1 LLVTFEN
8 FALDTNRR
16 ELCRDA
22 EAVPTQP
29 QVFDLLAYLV
39 ENRDRVVTKDD
50 LVASI
55 WGGRIVSESTLTS
68 RINSVR
74 RALGDSGKE
83 QRLIRTASR
92 KGIRFVGDVNVVHMP
107 KAPASAVPA
116 VSAVKI
122 PALRQEVRFCRA
134 SDGTRIAYAEV
145 GSGPP
150 LIKAANWL
158 THIEYDWAS
167 PVWSHLWRALAQ
179 DHRFIRHDQRGCGL
193 SDWQTDDISFA
204 AFCRD
209 LESVI
214 DATGLKRFPLFGI
227 SQGCAMSIAYAVK
240 YPERVSHL
248 VLYGGFARGIGRARG
263 PNVAAHVEAL
273 STLMRYGWGL
283 ENPAFRQIFT
293 SHFVP
298 GGSAAQVQYFNDL
311 QRMTAPAENA
321 VRVFQAIADIDVM
334 HLLPQVRVP
343 TLVLHCRYDACV
355 PFELGRRMA
364 AGIPGA
370 RFVALEGRNHV
381 ILESDPCRGRFL
393 DELST
398 FIRQ

>member
-1 LLVTFEN
+1 MTFEN

-16 ELCRDA
+16 ELCLGA

-29 QVFDLLAYLV
+29 QVFDLLTYLV
-39 ENRDRVVTKDD
+39 QNRDRVVSKDD
-50 LVASI
+50 LVASV

-68 RINSVR
+68 RINAARKAV
-74 RALGDSGKE
+74 GDNGAE

-92 KGIRFVGDVNVVHMP
+92 KGLRFVGAVNVVHKP
-107 KAPASAVPA
+107 KAPVAPDPA
-116 VSAVKI
+116 PAAAKA
-122 PALRQEVRFCRA
+122 PALRQQVRFCRA

-145 GSGPP
+145 GEGPP

-158 THIEYDWAS
+158 THIEHDWSS
-167 PVWSHLWRALAQ
+167 PVWSHMWRALAA
-179 DHRFIRHDQRGCGL
+179 DHRLIRHDQRGCGL
-193 SDWQTDDISFA
+193 SDWEVDDISFD
-204 AFCRD
+204 AFVRD

-214 DATGLKRFPLFGI
+214 DATGLERFPLFGI
-227 SQGCAMSIAYAVK
+227 SQGCVMSIAYAIK
-240 YPERVSHL
+240 YPQRVSHL
-248 VLYGGFARGIGRARG
+248 VLYGGFARGMARARG
-263 PNVAAHVEAL
+263 PNVTAHVDAL
-273 STLMRYGWGL
+273 TTLMRLGWGA

-298 GGSAAQVQYFNDL
+298 GGTPAQVQCFNDL
-311 QRMTAPAENA
+311 QRMTTSPENA
-321 VRVFQAIADIDVM
+321 VRVFQAIANIDVVD
-334 HLLPQVRVP
+334 LLSQVRVP

-370 RFVALEGRNHV
+370 RFVPLEGNNHV

-393 DELST
+393 DEVRN

>member
-1 LLVTFEN
+1 MTFEN

-29 QVFDLLAYLV
+29 QVFDLLTYLV
-39 ENRDRVVTKDD
+39 QNRDRVVSKDD

-68 RINSVR
+68 RINAAR
-74 RALGDSGKE
+74 KAIGDSGKE

-92 KGIRFVGDVNVVHMP
+92 KGVRFVGAVNVVNKP
-107 KAPASAVPA
+107 KALVVQEPAPA
-116 VSAVKI
+116 AAKA
-122 PALRQEVRFCRA
+122 PTLRQQVRFCQA

-145 GSGPP
+145 GEGPP

-158 THIEYDWAS
+158 THIEHDWTS
-167 PVWSHLWRALAQ
+167 PVWSHIWRALAA
-179 DHRFIRHDQRGCGL
+179 DYRFIRHDQRGCGL
-193 SDWQTDDISFA
+193 SDWQTDDISFD
-204 AFCRD
+204 AFVRD

-214 DATGLKRFPLFGI
+214 DATDIERFPLFGI
-227 SQGCAMSIAYAVK
+227 SQGCAMSIAYAIK

-248 VLYGGFARGIGRARG
+248 VLYGGFARGIAKARG
-263 PNVAAHVEAL
+263 PNVTAHVEAL
-273 STLMRYGWGL
+273 STLMRFGWGL

-293 SHFVP
+293 SSFVP
-298 GGSAAQVQYFNDL
+298 DGTPAQVQCFNDL
-311 QRMTAPAENA
+311 QRMTTSPENA
-321 VRVFQAIADIDVM
+321 VRVFQAIANIDVTD
-334 HLLPQVRVP
+334 LLPLVQVP

-370 RFVALEGRNHV
+370 RFVALEGNNHV

-393 DELST
+393 DEIRS

>member
-1 LLVTFEN
+1 
-8 FALDTNRR
+8 
-16 ELCRDA
+16 
-22 EAVPTQP
+22 
-29 QVFDLLAYLV
+29 V

-92 KGIRFVGDVNVVHMP
+92 KGIRFVGDVNVVHRP

-116 VSAVKI
+116 VPAVKS

-321 VRVFQAIADIDVM
+321 VRVFRAIADIDVM
-334 HLLPQVRVP
+334 HLLPHVRVP

-393 DELST
+393 DELRT